1 MGKYFVKRVLLLI
14 PTILLVCIIVF
25 ALMRMIPMDAVATLQ
40 QKLSANGN
48 YVDEEYVK
56 SLLGLDRPAVEQF
69 FVWIG
74 NVFKGDLGS
83 SYFDHVTVNSI
94 LAKKLP
100 ATLELGILSLI
111 ITNLISIPLGLFCAA
126 RQDSISDYTIRVIS
140 TVLIALPVFWV
151 ATLVLIYP
159 NLWWGWAPK
168 VTYVPIWEH
177 PLENLAMFLPPAIL
191 SAVGQA
197 GIQMR
202 TIRTMTLE
210 VMRQDYIRTA
220 WAKGAKESRV
230 MYSHAF
236 RNALIPVITLF
247 GGAAAGILGGNVV
260 IENMFNI
267 PGIGQQLV
275 TALNNR
281 DYPLAQGCT
290 VIMAIFVMI
299 VNLVVDLAYKWCDPR
314 VNLE

>member
-14 PTILLVCIIVF
+14 PTVLLVCVIVF
-25 ALMRMIPMDAVATLQ
+25 ILMRMIPMDAVATLQ

-48 YVDEEYVK
+48 YVDEDYVRR
-56 SLLGLDRPAVEQF
+56 LLGLDTPPVQQF
-69 FVWIG
+69 FTWIAD
-74 NVFKGDLGS
+74 VLRGDLGD

-126 RQDSISDYTIRVIS
+126 RQDSIPDYVIRVVS
-140 TVLIALPVFWV
+140 TILIALPVFWV

-168 VTYVPIWEH
+168 VTYVPIWQA
-177 PLENLAMFLPPAIL
+177 PLENLSMFILPAVL
-191 SAVGQA
+191 SAIGQA

-220 WAKGAKESRV
+220 WAKGVPERRV
-230 MYSHAF
+230 LFKYAF
-236 RNALIPVITLF
+236 RNSMIPIITMI
-247 GGAAAGILGGNVV
+247 GGSVAMMIGGNVV
-260 IENMFNI
+260 MENIFNI
-267 PGIGQQLV
+267 PGLGQAMV
-275 TALNNR
+275 AALNSR
-281 DYPLAQGCT
+281 DYPIVQGC
-290 VIMAIFVMI
+290 VLVLSLFVMCI
-299 VNLVVDLAYKWCDPR
+299 NLLVDLAYKWIDPR
-314 VNLE
+314 VSLD

>member
-1 MGKYFVKRVLLLI
+1 M
-14 PTILLVCIIVF
+14 
-25 ALMRMIPMDAVATLQ
+25 
-40 QKLSANGN
+40 
-48 YVDEEYVK
+48 
-56 SLLGLDRPAVEQF
+56 
-69 FVWIG
+69 
-74 NVFKGDLGS
+74 FKGDLGS

-191 SAVGQA
+191 SAIGQA

-220 WAKGAKESRV
+220 WAKGVPERRV
-230 MYSHAF
+230 LFKYAF
-236 RNALIPVITLF
+236 RNSMIPIITMI
-247 GGAAAGILGGNVV
+247 GGSVAMMIGGNVV
-260 IENMFNI
+260 MENIFNI
-267 PGIGQQLV
+267 PGLGQAMV
-275 TALNNR
+275 AALNSR
-281 DYPLAQGCT
+281 DYPIVQGC
-290 VIMAIFVMI
+290 VLVLSLFVMCI
-299 VNLVVDLAYKWCDPR
+299 NLLVDLAYKWIDPR
-314 VNLE
+314 VSLE

>member
-56 SLLGLDRPAVEQF
+56 SLLGLDRPAGEQF
-69 FVWIG
+69 FIWIG

-126 RQDSISDYTIRVIS
+126 RSS
-140 TVLIALPVFWV
+140 
-151 ATLVLIYP
+151 
-159 NLWWGWAPK
+159 G
-168 VTYVPIWEH
+168 
-177 PLENLAMFLPPAIL
+177 
-191 SAVGQA
+191 
-197 GIQMR
+197 
-202 TIRTMTLE
+202 
-210 VMRQDYIRTA
+210 
-220 WAKGAKESRV
+220 
-230 MYSHAF
+230 
-236 RNALIPVITLF
+236 
-247 GGAAAGILGGNVV
+247 
-260 IENMFNI
+260 
-267 PGIGQQLV
+267 
-275 TALNNR
+275 
-281 DYPLAQGCT
+281 
-290 VIMAIFVMI
+290 
-299 VNLVVDLAYKWCDPR
+299 PR
-314 VNLE
+314 KHLR